1 MKRQGA
7 AGDKRPSLAA
17 KGARML
23 NDVERLMYA
32 PSVEDVWAYL
42 TSETKKLGLPYV
54 HYTIYRV
61 LEADGLD
68 MPKEVMLLSNLD
80 KSLLDRFENEDFLI
94 AAPLSR
100 WLHNN
105 GGTISWAWVF
115 DQWQQGLLSQ
125 PEVRALQ
132 AFLEK
137 GHFAGWGMSLRGI
150 APRLAGGIVFGGP
163 LGMTQPELDRI
174 WNKHARRLIAL
185 SGLAHMRLASLPSEK
200 LSEQLTPRQR
210 EVLES
215 ISAGKSNAEV
225 AARLNISLPTV
236 EKHLRLARQ
245 ALGVRTTAQA
255 IVLATVRNQIFVTPI
270 RRIHRLAE
278 AA

>member
-1 MKRQGA
+1 
-7 AGDKRPSLAA
+7 
-17 KGARML
+17 ML